1 MYITYSDL
9 RWKTELLEQSI
20 NQQSIVFQLK

>member
-9 RWKTELLEQSI
+9 RWKTELLEQSV

>member
-20 NQQSIVFQLK
+20 NQRSIVFQLK

>member
-20 NQQSIVFQLK
+20 NQQGIVFQLK